1 MSCIKP
7 TKQLDAT
14 DKYKCYTIEKLLI
27 LLQNNKPIHVLC
39 KGSTFLDIIL
49 LGSVCI
55 ILKFKLYYNKF
66 NKP

>member
-7 TKQLDAT
+7 TKQLNAT
-14 DKYKCYTIEKLLI
+14 DKYKCYTIEKLMT

-49 LGSVCI
+49 LGSVCHNFKI
-55 ILKFKLYYNKF
+55 QTLLK
-66 NKP
+66 